1 MTMSFRGIVGNQ
13 ELIEALAAELV
24 HRPYHAY
31 LLIGPASI
39 GKALVAQALAH
50 SVLCE
55 RAPGM
60 NFCCTPEHCPVRS
73 MPAGSA
79 GARASASLARCD
91 CCAACVQVAAGVH
104 PDFIYVA
111 RSPKRTAVLIEQ
123 VRDFIERLAVR
134 PSRGTRRI
142 AVIDDAETLN
152 IPAQNALL
160 KTIEEPPAH
169 TIIFLVTKSERAL
182 LDTMRSRMRPIRFGP
197 LDAAEIEAVLITRA
211 GMPRERAAPL
221 ARIARGS
228 FARAFALAEGAN
240 PPMTELL
247 KALIDANSI
256 DFVEAQALAQQ
267 FFGTRDE
274 AASNFELIARM
285 LEEMLCCKLLRAEL
299 NAPSPEVARIMTQ
312 FAQTIDTATLAALLE
327 CVLDAH
333 AAVDAMAN
341 PRLQAENWW
350 MAAGAALRGR

>member
-1 MTMSFRGIVGNQ
+1 MSFRGIVGNK
-13 ELIEALAAELV
+13 ELIEALAAELA

-39 GKALVAQALAH
+39 GKGLVAQALAH

-55 RAPGM
+55 RSPGV
-60 NFCCTPEHCPVRS
+60 NFCCTPEHCAVRS
-73 MPAGSA
+73 EAAGSA
-79 GARASASLARCD
+79 DTRANAAPARCD

-111 RSPKRTAVLIEQ
+111 RNPKRTEVLIEQ
-123 VRDFIERLAVR
+123 VRDFIERLGLR

-142 AVIDDAETLN
+142 AIIDDAETLN

-160 KTIEEPPAH
+160 KTIEEPPVH
-169 TIIFLVTKSERAL
+169 TVIFLVTRSERAL

-197 LDAAEIEAVLITRA
+197 LAAAEIEAVLIART
-211 GMPRERAAPL
+211 GMPRERAGVL
-221 ARIARGS
+221 ARLARGS
-228 FARAFALAEGAN
+228 LAGAFALAEGAD
-240 PPMTELL
+240 PPMMELL
-247 KALIDANSI
+247 KALIGARAI
-256 DFVEAQALAQQ
+256 DFVEAHAIAQQ

-274 AASNFELIARM
+274 AAGNFELIARM
-285 LEEMLCCKLLRAEL
+285 LEEMLCCKLLQAEL
-299 NAPSPEVARIMTQ
+299 NAPSPEAARMMIQ
-312 FAQTIDTATLAALLE
+312 FAQTIDTAILAALLE
-327 CVLDAH
+327 RVLEAH